1 MVRFLAVVAIV
12 VVSSAACQSGAVA
25 SPSPTPV
32 AAVHAVVAQ
41 TVLQQ
46 TDIPAGL
53 LPCASSGTFST
64 YIAAVKSAD
73 PALAATLASQWKA
86 LQANGASQ
94 AEISLFAAN
103 PSACTA
109 ELGASASVKSAASL
123 VIAFGDEGAADRA
136 WQQGVLGFAPPA
148 PGEAPP
154 GIARGAAT
162 GLGPSSWTYDRGPV
176 KLAAWRKSVFVA
188 VVVFA
193 NLDPASFKAAT
204 AAVDARLN

>member
-1 MVRFLAVVAIV
+1 VVRFLAAVAL
-12 VVSSAACQSGAVA
+12 VVSTAACQSAAVA
-25 SPSPTPV
+25 TSSPTPV
-32 AAVHAVVAQ
+32 AAVHAIVAQ

-53 LPCASSGTFST
+53 APCASSGSFGA

-73 PALAATLASQWKA
+73 PALAATIASQWKA
-86 LQANGASQ
+86 LQKQGAGEAQ
-94 AEISLFAAN
+94 ISLFAAN

-109 ELGASASVKSAASL
+109 ELGATGTVKSAASL
-123 VIAFGDEGAADRA
+123 VVAFADEGAADRA
-136 WQQGVLGFAPPA
+136 WHQGVLGFAPPA

-154 GIARGAAT
+154 GIVRGVGT
-162 GLGPSSWTYDRGPV
+162 GLGASSWSYDRGPV
-176 KLAAWRKSVFVA
+176 RLACWRKSVFVA
-188 VVVFA
+188 VVVFT

>member
-1 MVRFLAVVAIV
+1 VVRFLAAVAL
-12 VVSSAACQSGAVA
+12 VVSTAACQSAAVA
-25 SPSPTPV
+25 TSSPTPV
-32 AAVHAVVAQ
+32 AAVHAIVAQ

-53 LPCASSGTFST
+53 APCASSGSFGA

-73 PALAATLASQWKA
+73 PALAATIASQWKA
-86 LQANGASQ
+86 LQKQGAGEAQ
-94 AEISLFAAN
+94 ISLFAAN

-109 ELGASASVKSAASL
+109 ELGASGSVKSAASL
-123 VIAFGDEGAADRA
+123 VVAFADEGAADRA
-136 WQQGVLGFAPPA
+136 WHQGVLGFAPPA

-154 GIARGAAT
+154 GIVRGVGT
-162 GLGPSSWTYDRGPV
+162 GLGASSWSYDRGPV
-176 KLAAWRKSVFVA
+176 RLACWRKSVFVA
-188 VVVFA
+188 VVVFT